1 MPPTTRTFDTAGPY
15 GHVPGAAPPMHSAQ
29 VDPAEEAEDPR
40 GQLSRVSGRDDTL
53 NTAGWVGYSDRPG
66 ADGAAYRGRD
76 LSDPST
82 FNGRPYNEAPGMF
95 ARLQEEASNGG

>member
-1 MPPTTRTFDTAGPY
+1 MPATTRTFDSAGPY

-29 VDPAEEAEDPR
+29 VEPAAEADR
-40 GQLSRVSGRDDTL
+40 DNLARVSGQDDTL

-76 LSDPST
+76 ISDPST
-82 FNGRPYNEAPGMF
+82 FNGRNYNEAPGMF